1 MGGGIL
7 LHLKIKNKIKLNKLN
22 TLVSSASLHTEYIKS
37 SWSFILSETVSEKL
51 VSFVSSTEGKE

>member
-22 TLVSSASLHTEYIKS
+22 TLVSSASLHTENIKS

-51 VSFVSSTEGKE
+51 VSFASSTEGKE